1 MRHYLFLLFISFS
14 TLVNSQEASIPF
26 EKEGL
31 VYIQVKVPEKEE
43 ALTFVFD
50 TGASTAVMDKAV
62 ATRLGIKAD
71 TKQYATGASG
81 SQEYEIAINR
91 TIEIE
96 NITFNKL
103 NLVLVDLQELSNR
116 SGIQIDGII
125 GYDILSQFVTQ
136 FDFAEKQIHLYNK
149 TKDIADTSGFIAH
162 DIDLS
167 GAIPMVTLD
176 CIFKDGTRLSGEYLF
191 DSGANLSILFNT
203 PYAKKYQLEDRFDK
217 TITVTSR
224 GLTATSSSTKGM
236 LEGVSFLGNDLH
248 ELSVSISQAKY
259 GVSSQEGFAGI
270 LGADIINRFDM
281 ILDYKKG
288 KLYLKPNLY
297 YTDAFDIPLVGFSI
311 KKVEQKIVIGDVIT
325 NTEASQKGITQGD
338 ELLSING
345 VSHTDLKAYRDVLK
359 KEGQIIRVLLK
370 KSSGKEQE
378 IELTLQR
385 LI

>member
-1 MRHYLFLLFISFS
+1 
-14 TLVNSQEASIPF
+14 
-26 EKEGL
+26 
-31 VYIQVKVPEKEE
+31 
-43 ALTFVFD
+43 
-50 TGASTAVMDKAV
+50 MDKAV

-71 TKQYATGASG
+71 MKQYATGASG
-81 SQEYEIAINR
+81 SQEYEIATNR
-91 TIEIE
+91 TLEIE
-96 NITFNKL
+96 NISFNKL

-125 GYDILSQFVTQ
+125 GFDVLTRFVTQ

-176 CIFKDGTRLSGEYLF
+176 CLFKDGTRLSGEYLF

-203 PYAKKYQLEDRFDK
+203 PYAKKHQLKDKFDK
-217 TITVTSR
+217 TITITSR
-224 GLTATSSSTKGM
+224 GLTATSSSVKGM
-236 LEGVSFLGNDLH
+236 LDGVSFLGNDLN
-248 ELSVSISQAKY
+248 ELSVSISQAEY

-297 YTDAFDIPLVGFSI
+297 YSDAFDVPLVGFSI
-311 KKVEQKIVIGDVIT
+311 KKLEQKIVIGDVIKD
-325 NTEASQKGITQGD
+325 TEAAQKGITAGD
-338 ELLSING
+338 EILSING
-345 VSHTDLKAYRDVLK
+345 VSHTGLKAYRELLK
-359 KEGQIIRVLLK
+359 KEGQTIRVVLRK
-370 KSSGKEQE
+370 PSGEEEE

>member
-1 MRHYLFLLFISFS
+1 MRYYLFLILVCFS
-14 TLVNSQEASIPF
+14 TLVTSQVASIPF
-26 EKEGL
+26 EKDGL

-96 NITFNKL
+96 NISFNKL

-116 SGIQIDGII
+116 GGIQIDGII
-125 GYDILSQFVTQ
+125 GYDVLTRFVTQ

-167 GAIPMVTLD
+167 STIPMVTLE

-203 PYAKKYQLEDRFDK
+203 PFAKKHQLEDKFDK
-217 TITVTSR
+217 TITITSR
-224 GLTATSSSTKGM
+224 GLTATSSSVKGM
-236 LEGVSFLGNDLH
+236 LDGVSFLGNDLN
-248 ELSVSISQAKY
+248 ELSVSISQAEY

-288 KLYLKPNLY
+288 KMYLKPNLH
-297 YTDAFDIPLVGFSI
+297 YTDAFDIPMVGFSI
-311 KKVEQKIVIGDVIT
+311 KKLEQKIVIGDVIKD
-325 NTEASQKGITQGD
+325 TEAAQKGITQGD
-338 ELLSING
+338 EILSING
-345 VSHTDLKAYRDVLK
+345 VSHTGLKAYRELLK
-359 KEGQIIRVLLK
+359 KEGETIRVLLR
-370 KSSGKEQE
+370 KSSGEEEE
-378 IELTLQR
+378 IELTLER
-385 LI
+385 LL